1 MTNNSAHNFATSFGA
16 KMLGFAQGVGSA
28 GLLTGEVVRDL
39 FRRPLH
45 FVLIVEQVY
54 NIGVKSL
61 GLILVTSVSTGMVMA
76 LQFGLGLEKF
86 GGKLYVPK
94 IVSLSILRE
103 MGPVFCSLMLAARV
117 GAGIASELGSMTVTQ
132 QIDAIRALGTSPI
145 KRIII
150 PRVLGCLI
158 AVPLL
163 AAIGNLAGILGSL
176 IVGVSELGLDPLF
189 YYQKVI
195 ATCTITDY
203 ITGIGKTFFF
213 ALFISLTACWF
224 GLNVRGGTRGVGEAT
239 TRAVVYS
246 SVMVLVGDFFLTK
259 LFYILLEK

>member
-1 MTNNSAHNFATSFGA
+1 
-16 KMLGFAQGVGSA
+16 MLGFTQAVGSA
-28 GLLTGEVVRDL
+28 GILTGEVIRDL

-45 FVLIVEQVY
+45 IALVVEQIY

-61 GLILVTSVSTGMVMA
+61 GLILVTSMSTGMVMA

-145 KRIII
+145 KRIVI

-163 AAIGNLAGILGSL
+163 CAIGNIAGVFGSL
-176 IVGVSELGLDPLF
+176 VVGVTELGLDPLF
-189 YYQKVI
+189 YYQKVL
-195 ATCTITDY
+195 ATCTIVDY
-203 ITGIGKTFFF
+203 VTGIGKTFFF
-213 ALFISLTACWF
+213 ALFISLTACYF

-239 TRAVVYS
+239 TRAVVAA

-259 LFYILLEK
+259 LFFILLEK